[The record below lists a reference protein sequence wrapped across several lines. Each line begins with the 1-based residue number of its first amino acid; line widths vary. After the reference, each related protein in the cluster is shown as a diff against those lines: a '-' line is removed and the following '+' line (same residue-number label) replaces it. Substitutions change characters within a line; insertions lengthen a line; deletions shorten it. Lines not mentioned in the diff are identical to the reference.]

1 MEQFKTIAVNIAI
14 IAAISLALFAANTQ
28 YRQWSQF
35 SKGEQAEKSGDYNAA
50 MAGYESAIHMYTPF
64 SPLVTSAAERLWRMA
79 EGAEQRGQSER
90 ALITY
95 RALRSSFYSAT
106 WLLQPGEEWIRRCD
120 ERIASLVPRV
130 KKVKG

>member
-1 MEQFKTIAVNIAI
+1 MEQFKTIAINIAV
-14 IAAISLALFAANTQ
+14 IATISLVLLAVNTQ

-35 SKGEQAEKSGDYNAA
+35 SKGEQAEKTGDFIQA

-64 SPLVTSAAERLWRMA
+64 SPLVTTAAERLWRMA
-79 EGAEQRGQSER
+79 EGAEKRGDKER

-120 ERIASLVPRV
+120 ERITVLVNKR
-130 KKVKG
+130 